1 MGSGIYFPLCAIP
14 FSILIIILFFAR
26 GHIDNKETKIYSVLI
41 VSNLFGLII
50 ELLCTY
56 ASKIYNLYPLISIII
71 CKTYLLYIILWIST
85 FAYYIYSIAFDNELI
100 VRKSRYILFAIY
112 YLFMIIILSFL
123 PIELVIEN
131 DFQTRYTTGLSVQ
144 FSYLISGIAIVI
156 MIGIMLTHIKKLKNK
171 KFIPVYTFFII
182 GSIATF
188 IQMQHPELLMMTFV
202 ETFISVIMYHTIENP
217 DLKMIAELEFARD
230 AAEKANNA
238 KSDFLSSMSHEI
250 RTPLNAIVG
259 LSEDM
264 KSYKDQLPNEVI
276 EDIEDIGNASGT
288 LLEIVGNILDINK
301 IESGKMEL
309 VNLSYNLVEEIK
321 SLVSVTTTRIGE
333 KPITFH
339 LNLDPNLPYQ
349 LLGDKVHIKGVIN
362 NLLSNAIKYT
372 DSGSISLNVRSINND
387 TSCLLSISVVDTG
400 KGIREEDISRLFS
413 KFERLDIEK
422 NSTIEGTG
430 LGLAITKKLV
440 EMMNGTINVQSE
452 FGKGSIFSVQIPQ
465 EIIEANAP
473 VETAVEVLDVVEE
486 KSYGHKKILLVDD
499 NKLNIKVARKALDP
513 FDFEITECSNG
524 VEALEHVANDE
535 EYDLILLD
543 IMMPVMGGEE
553 TMQKLK
559 EKPGFHIP
567 VLALT
572 ADAVDGAKERYL
584 SLGFT
589 DYLAKPFTKKEL
601 EEKLDAIWKK

>member
-1 MGSGIYFPLCAIP
+1 MNPSLLLLVGSLFYIIMIAILYFKKPRIPSIENKIYKYLLFVGIFGIVMDITGIYVHSNLPDESLIRWFVLRFYHSYLLTTI
-14 FSILIIILFFAR
+14 FLLSLYMVILKYEKI
-26 GHIDNKETKIYSVLI
+26 TKKCEKNIFLLIGIYVVCLI
-41 VSNLFGLII
+41 VNFITPVVHHKEGNII
-50 ELLCTY
+50 YATGPNINFLYLVAGIAVLCWTV
-56 ASKIYNLYPLISIII
+56 
-71 CKTYLLYIILWIST
+71 YIIKN
-85 FAYYIYSIAFDNELI
+85 F
-100 VRKSRYILFAIY
+100 
-112 YLFMIIILSFL
+112 
-123 PIELVIEN
+123 
-131 DFQTRYTTGLSVQ
+131 
-144 FSYLISGIAIVI
+144 
-156 MIGIMLTHIKKLKNK
+156 KKLKK
-171 KFIPVYTFFII
+171 KKYTPIIIFVISSVPVL
-182 GSIATF
+182 S
-188 IQMQHPELLMMTFV
+188 IQMQDPSLLLVTSLITFV
-202 ETFISVIMYHTIENP
+202 IVFMYHTIENP
-217 DLKMIAELEFARD
+217 DVKLIAELEIARD
-230 AAEKANNA
+230 AAEKASHA

-264 KSYKDQLPNEVI
+264 KNYKDQLPNEVI

-309 VNLSYNLVEEIK
+309 VNLPYNLVEEIK

-339 LNLDPNLPYQ
+339 LNLNSNLPYQ

-372 DSGSISLNVRSINND
+372 DAGSISLNVHSINND

-452 FGKGSIFSVQIPQ
+452 FGKGSTFVVQIPQ
-465 EIIEANAP
+465 EIIEMNAP
-473 VETAVEVLDVVEE
+473 VEKAVEVLEVVEE

-524 VEALEHVANDE
+524 VEALEHVVNGD

-601 EEKLDAIWKK
+601 EERLDAIWKK

>member
-1 MGSGIYFPLCAIP
+1 MNPSLLLLVGSLFYIIMIAILYFKKPRIPSIENKIYKYLLFVGIFGIVMDITGIYVHSNLPDESLIRWFVLRFYHSYLLTTI
-14 FSILIIILFFAR
+14 FLLSLYMVILKYEKI
-26 GHIDNKETKIYSVLI
+26 TKKCEKNIYLLIGIYVVCLI
-41 VSNLFGLII
+41 VNFITPVVHHKEGNIIYATGPNINFLYLIAGI
-50 ELLCTY
+50 AVLCWTV
-56 ASKIYNLYPLISIII
+56 
-71 CKTYLLYIILWIST
+71 YIIKN
-85 FAYYIYSIAFDNELI
+85 F
-100 VRKSRYILFAIY
+100 
-112 YLFMIIILSFL
+112 
-123 PIELVIEN
+123 
-131 DFQTRYTTGLSVQ
+131 
-144 FSYLISGIAIVI
+144 
-156 MIGIMLTHIKKLKNK
+156 KKLKK
-171 KFIPVYTFFII
+171 KKYTPIIIFVISSVPVL
-182 GSIATF
+182 S
-188 IQMQHPELLMMTFV
+188 IQMQDPSLLLVTSLITFV
-202 ETFISVIMYHTIENP
+202 IVFMYHTIENP

-309 VNLSYNLVEEIK
+309 VNLPYNLVEEIK

-372 DSGSISLNVRSINND
+372 DAGSISLNVHSINND
-387 TSCLLSISVVDTG
+387 ASCLLSISVVDTG

-452 FGKGSIFSVQIPQ
+452 FGKGSTFVVQIPQ
-465 EIIEANAP
+465 EIIEVNAP
-473 VETAVEVLDVVEE
+473 VEKAVEVLEVAEE

-524 VEALEHVANDE
+524 VEALEHVVNGD

-601 EEKLDAIWKK
+601 EERLDAIWKK